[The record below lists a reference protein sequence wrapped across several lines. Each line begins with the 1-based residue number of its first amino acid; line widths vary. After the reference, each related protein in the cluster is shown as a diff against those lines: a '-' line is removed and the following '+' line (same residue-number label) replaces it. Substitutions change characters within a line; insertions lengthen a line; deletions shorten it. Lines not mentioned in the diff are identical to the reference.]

1 MVNGAA
7 GGREAGLLSLLYF
20 VHITAEYIPLDDD
33 GIITYMP
40 RQGSFLTVKYITMES
55 YIITRKK
62 TDLVLL
68 VSKYTTRLQSA
79 VPILLL
85 YDMENIIACSDV
97 VMQLDKTF
105 NIVLF
110 YYTYYNDIS

>member
-1 MVNGAA
+1 MEQWEG
-7 GGREAGLLSLLYF
+7 GLLSLYF

-62 TDLVLL
+62 T
-68 VSKYTTRLQSA
+68 RLGFARFQ
-79 VPILLL
+79 V
-85 YDMENIIACSDV
+85 
-97 VMQLDKTF
+97 
-105 NIVLF
+105 
-110 YYTYYNDIS
+110 YNKITKRCANSSTL

>member
-1 MVNGAA
+1 MEQWEG
-7 GGREAGLLSLLYF
+7 GLLSLYF

-62 TDLVLL
+62 PDSVLL
-68 VSKYTTRLQSA
+68 VSKY
-79 VPILLL
+79 
-85 YDMENIIACSDV
+85 V
-97 VMQLDKTF
+97 VYKITKRCANSSTL
-105 NIVLF
+105 
-110 YYTYYNDIS
+110 

>member
-1 MVNGAA
+1 
-7 GGREAGLLSLLYF
+7 
-20 VHITAEYIPLDDD
+20 
-33 GIITYMP
+33 MP

-62 TDLVLL
+62 KTDSVLL

-110 YYTYYNDIS
+110 YCTYYNDIS

>member
-1 MVNGAA
+1 MEQ
-7 GGREAGLLSLLYF
+7 REGGLLSLYF

-62 TDLVLL
+62 TW
-68 VSKYTTRLQSA
+68 TRLGFARFQDYKAA

-85 YDMENIIACSDV
+85 YDMENIIAC
-97 VMQLDKTF
+97 M
-105 NIVLF
+105 
-110 YYTYYNDIS
+110 

>member
-1 MVNGAA
+1 MEQWEG
-7 GGREAGLLSLLYF
+7 GLLSLYF

-62 TDLVLL
+62 T
-68 VSKYTTRLQSA
+68 RLGFARFQVCSIQDYKA
-79 VPILLL
+79 LCQFFYFMIWKIL
-85 YDMENIIACSDV
+85 
-97 VMQLDKTF
+97 
-105 NIVLF
+105 
-110 YYTYYNDIS
+110 